1 MSLISLVGAG
11 KDYGIRTLFSDL
23 ELHVGP
29 RERLGLIGP
38 NGAGKST
45 LLRVLAG
52 REPLDRGERRCSSKL
67 NVVLLDQ
74 EPDLDPARTVLE
86 EVFAAGGERLALLR
100 EHEELSLALAADP
113 ASDTLLA
120 RLSSCNHR
128 MDSCNAWDL
137 ERDCREV
144 LERLGIG
151 GGSELLGRRVGELS
165 GGNRRRVA
173 LAAALV
179 AQPEVLLLDEPT
191 NHLDAE
197 GVEWLQGWLD
207 RFAGALVLVTHDR
220 YLLDRV
226 TRRIV
231 AVERGEA
238 RPYEGNYATYLER
251 RAEEEASE
259 QASAAKF
266 RGSLRRELAWLRQG
280 PKARSTKQKARLQ
293 RIEAMREAPSRQ
305 AKGQVSLTS
314 TARRIGKQA
323 ITAAGLCVGVPAN
336 PPGGDGSKPKTGRPE
351 GPAEPPEAAPHPG
364 PDNPGP
370 RLLLRDFSYDFS
382 PEDRVG
388 IIGPNGV
395 GKSSLL
401 EVIAGRRMPSA
412 GTLELG
418 STVKLAYFDQ
428 HSEVLLADR
437 AQRKVIDVVQEAAS
451 RVEVDGVELSA
462 SQLLERF
469 LFPPAQQHQPVA
481 KLSGG
486 ERRRLH
492 LCRLLIEAPN
502 VLLLDEPTNDL
513 DVNTLGVLEDFLED
527 FRGCVVVVS
536 HDRWF
541 LDRTVDRLFCFR
553 DGQLE
558 RFEGNYSSYLER
570 QQAAA
575 GRPVGGAA
583 QTGSAA
589 APSSNNRPTAKPT
602 PPRRR
607 SFKENRELE
616 SIERDLPLWEERRG
630 SLETSLANPSGG
642 DYGQLETLTQELA
655 ELVERIHSAE
665 ERWLE
670 LSERPN

>member
-1 MSLISLVGAG
+1 
-11 KDYGIRTLFSDL
+11 
-23 ELHVGP
+23 
-29 RERLGLIGP
+29 
-38 NGAGKST
+38 
-45 LLRVLAG
+45 
-52 REPLDRGERRCSSKL
+52 
-67 NVVLLDQ
+67 
-74 EPDLDPARTVLE
+74 
-86 EVFAAGGERLALLR
+86 
-100 EHEELSLALAADP
+100 
-113 ASDTLLA
+113 
-120 RLSSCNHR
+120 
-128 MDSCNAWDL
+128 
-137 ERDCREV
+137 
-144 LERLGIG
+144 
-151 GGSELLGRRVGELS
+151 
-165 GGNRRRVA
+165 
-173 LAAALV
+173 
-179 AQPEVLLLDEPT
+179 
-191 NHLDAE
+191 
-197 GVEWLQGWLD
+197 
-207 RFAGALVLVTHDR
+207 
-220 YLLDRV
+220 
-226 TRRIV
+226 
-231 AVERGEA
+231 
-238 RPYEGNYATYLER
+238 
-251 RAEEEASE
+251 
-259 QASAAKF
+259 
-266 RGSLRRELAWLRQG
+266 
-280 PKARSTKQKARLQ
+280 
-293 RIEAMREAPSRQ
+293 
-305 AKGQVSLTS
+305 
-314 TARRIGKQA
+314 
-323 ITAAGLCVGVPAN
+323 
-336 PPGGDGSKPKTGRPE
+336 
-351 GPAEPPEAAPHPG
+351 
-364 PDNPGP
+364 
-370 RLLLRDFSYDFS
+370 
-382 PEDRVG
+382 
-388 IIGPNGV
+388 
-395 GKSSLL
+395 
-401 EVIAGRRMPSA
+401 
-412 GTLELG
+412 
-418 STVKLAYFDQ
+418 VKLAYFDQ

-570 QQAAA
+570 QQAAT

-583 QTGSAA
+583 QTESAA

-602 PPRRR
+602 PSRRR

-642 DYGQLETLTQELA
+642 DYGQLETLTHELA